1 MNHTTNYNLNQ
12 WEDADRVARA
22 DFNADNTKIDSAIKA
37 AASAAAAAQAA
48 IAGMAPPALVKVWEH
63 TTTAAETTQI
73 DVDVSAIALGD
84 YALLLLLVEGRMDSN
99 GGKGISLLV
108 NGGTDGY
115 ASNAT
120 RLAYGGESALAL
132 LYPRQRDATLHCTL
146 FYVPDFTRSNYGV
159 YTRSYEGIS
168 TINVAISSGSNPFL
182 AGSCVSLWGVK
193 R

>member
-1 MNHTTNYNLNQ
+1 MNHTTNYNLSQ
-12 WEDADRVARA
+12 WEPHDRVTRA
-22 DFNADNTKIDSAIKA
+22 DFNADNAAIDAALKGLDSAIA
-37 AASAAAAAQAA
+37 AASPQ
-48 IAGMAPPALVKVWEH
+48 LVKLWEH